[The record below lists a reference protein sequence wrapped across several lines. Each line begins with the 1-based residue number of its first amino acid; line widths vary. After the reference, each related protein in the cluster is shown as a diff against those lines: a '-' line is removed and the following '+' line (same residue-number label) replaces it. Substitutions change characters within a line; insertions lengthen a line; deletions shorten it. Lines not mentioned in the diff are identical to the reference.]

1 MEKKIRNEAI
11 RYLSSI
17 KKKKNSE
24 VYTSRDIVSAYF
36 SAYKHC
42 TNGLTKFN
50 SPYTPP
56 THNAEVLCIVLET
69 ECNLQVLR
77 YNINS
82 KKWQWY
88 RNDKDKDSLIWSDF
102 EGKVYGWRDIIVKP

>member
-1 MEKKIRNEAI
+1 MEEKIRNEAI

-17 KKKKNSE
+17 KKKRNSE
-24 VYTSRDIVSAYF
+24 VYTSRDIVSSYF

-42 TNGLTKFN
+42 TNGLTKWN
-50 SPYTPP
+50 RPDVPP
-56 THNAEVLCIVLET
+56 THNAEVLCIVLEA

-88 RNDKDKDSLIWSDF
+88 SKDKKKDSLIWSDF